1 MSRIILPGKR
11 NWTQY
16 ERTSQHHPKSFIS
29 RLNGIRLMS
38 SEAEVGLYPEFESKT
53 SFEMIKVAFPD
64 KRDTEIKDLLKA
76 NKNDLLSVFEI
87 LSAKTEGR
95 DKVRQPNIGARQGKV
110 SGLGANSVLDKLRSN
125 RARIRAKKQ
134 PQAFKIKK
142 EAAEQETLLQIEGDR
157 RGEKI
162 GKGQEPQIEWQE
174 VVAKLKSCQNDQDLY
189 QTVGN
194 LKHIFD
200 KQKSKEKRLKAEN
213 YILKMGIKQRKE
225 NTKDEIRERIILEK
239 QVQFL
244 EAENFGMRQS
254 NSLQTHSHLG
264 GWQQSDFDGRPGF

>member
-16 ERTSQHHPKSFIS
+16 ERTSQHHQKSFIS

-53 SFEMIKVAFPD
+53 SFEMIKLAFPD
-64 KRDTEIKDLLKA
+64 KRDSEIKDLLKA

-87 LSAKTEGR
+87 LSAKREGMGKAR
-95 DKVRQPNIGARQGKV
+95 EPPVRGRQEKV
-110 SGLGANSVLDKLRSN
+110 SGLGAPSVLEKLRSN
-125 RARIRAKKQ
+125 RARMRVKKERTG
-134 PQAFKIKK
+134 FKIKK
-142 EAAEQETLLQIEGDR
+142 EVVEEDTRLQIERDVE
-157 RGEKI
+157 GEKI
-162 GKGQEPQIEWQE
+162 VKVQEPRVDWQE
-174 VVAKLKSCQNDQDLY
+174 VVAKLKSCQNDLDLY

-194 LKHIFD
+194 LKQMFD

-244 EAENFGMRQS
+244 ETENFGMRQS

-264 GWQQSDFDGRPGF
+264 GWQQSEFDGRPGF